1 MAQLPKG
8 EPAPADGR
16 IAKQFDSSDSSFH
29 AYVHVPYCLTRCGYC
44 DFNTYTASELGNHRR
59 DEYFEVVQ
67 KEIAFSKEVLAESE
81 VAVPTISTVFFGGG
95 TPTLLAAKD
104 LISILETL
112 RSEFG
117 LDRSA
122 EITTEANPDSVDEDY
137 LQELYLA
144 GFNRISFGMQS
155 AVPKVLKVL
164 ERTHNPENVAKNVA
178 LAKNIGFQV
187 SVDLIYGTP
196 GETIADWRE
205 SLQTAIDLETD
216 HISAYSLIVEPGT
229 KLHRQISSGEIASPD
244 EDLHAAM
251 YEVAEQM
258 LADAGFSNYE
268 VSNWAKDTSS
278 RSRHN
283 IAYWQSKNWWGY
295 GPGAHSHIAGTRFWN
310 VKHPAAYAERIA
322 QGISPALEREI
333 VDLENRNI
341 EKVMLELRLAEGMDL
356 EWLKANGFASAKV
369 VSELIA
375 DGLIDGV
382 LAVSGRLVLTAK
394 GRLLADAVIRKVL
407 NF

>member
-16 IAKQFDSSDSSFH
+16 IAKQFDSWDTSFH

-67 KEIAFSKEVLAESE
+67 KEIAFSKEVLADSE
-81 VAVPTISTVFFGGG
+81 VTDPSISTVFFGGG

-104 LISILETL
+104 LISILDTL

-117 LDRSA
+117 LDGSA

-137 LQELYLA
+137 LRELYLA

-196 GETIADWRE
+196 GETIADWRD

-229 KLHRQISSGEIASPD
+229 KLHRQITSGEIASPD

-251 YEVAEQM
+251 YEIAEQM
-258 LADAGFSNYE
+258 LCDAGFSNYE

-310 VKHPAAYAERIA
+310 VKHPAAYAERIT

-356 EWLKANGFASAKV
+356 EWLKENGFASAKV

-375 DGLIDGV
+375 DGLIDGIV
-382 LAVSGRLVLTAK
+382 AVSGKLVLTAK

>member
-16 IAKQFDSSDSSFH
+16 IAKQFDSWDTSFH

-81 VAVPTISTVFFGGG
+81 VAVPSISTVFFGGG

-104 LISILETL
+104 LISILDTL

-117 LDRSA
+117 IDESA

-137 LQELYLA
+137 LGELYLA

-164 ERTHNPENVAKNVA
+164 ERTHNPENVSKNVA
-178 LAKNIGFQV
+178 LAKKIGFQV

-229 KLHRQISSGEIASPD
+229 KLHRQISSGDIVNPD

-278 RSRHN
+278 RSSHN

-341 EKVMLELRLAEGMDL
+341 EKVMLELRLASGMDL

-382 LAVSGRLVLTAK
+382 LAVSGKLVLTAK

>member
-1 MAQLPKG
+1 
-8 EPAPADGR
+8 
-16 IAKQFDSSDSSFH
+16 
-29 AYVHVPYCLTRCGYC
+29 
-44 DFNTYTASELGNHRR
+44 
-59 DEYFEVVQ
+59 
-67 KEIAFSKEVLAESE
+67 
-81 VAVPTISTVFFGGG
+81 
-95 TPTLLAAKD
+95 
-104 LISILETL
+104 
-112 RSEFG
+112 
-117 LDRSA
+117 
-122 EITTEANPDSVDEDY
+122 
-137 LQELYLA
+137 
-144 GFNRISFGMQS
+144 
-155 AVPKVLKVL
+155 
-164 ERTHNPENVAKNVA
+164 
-178 LAKNIGFQV
+178 LAKKIGFQV

-229 KLHRQISSGEIASPD
+229 KLHRQISSGDIVNPD

-341 EKVMLELRLAEGMDL
+341 EKVMLELRLASGMDL

-382 LAVSGRLVLTAK
+382 LAVSGKLVLTAK

>member
-16 IAKQFDSSDSSFH
+16 IAKQFDSWDTSFH

-67 KEIAFSKEVLAESE
+67 KEIAFSKEVLADSE
-81 VAVPTISTVFFGGG
+81 VAVPSISTVFFGGG

-104 LISILETL
+104 LISILDTL

-117 LDRSA
+117 LDGSA

-137 LQELYLA
+137 LRELYLA

-155 AVPKVLKVL
+155 AVPKVLQVL
-164 ERTHNPENVAKNVA
+164 ERTHNPENVSKNVT

-229 KLHRQISSGEIASPD
+229 KLHRQITSGEIASPD

-258 LADAGFSNYE
+258 LAEAGFSNYE

-382 LAVSGRLVLTAK
+382 LAVSGKLVLTAK

>member
-16 IAKQFDSSDSSFH
+16 IAKQFDSSDTSFH
-29 AYVHVPYCLTRCGYC
+29 TYVHVPYCLTRCGYC

-67 KEIAFSKEVLAESE
+67 KEIAFSEKVLAESE
-81 VAVPTISTVFFGGG
+81 VAVPSISTVFFGGG

-104 LISILETL
+104 LISILDTL

-117 LDRSA
+117 LDGSA

-137 LQELYLA
+137 LRELYLA

-164 ERTHNPENVAKNVA
+164 ERTHNPGNVAKNVA

-229 KLHRQISSGEIASPD
+229 KLHRQISSAEIASPD

-258 LADAGFSNYE
+258 LSDAGFSNYE

-356 EWLKANGFASAKV
+356 EWLKANDFASAKV

>member
-67 KEIAFSKEVLAESE
+67 KEIAFSEKVLAESE
-81 VAVPTISTVFFGGG
+81 VTVPSISTVFFGGG

-117 LDRSA
+117 LDGSA

-137 LQELYLA
+137 LRELYLA

-251 YEVAEQM
+251 YGLAEQM
-258 LADAGFSNYE
+258 LTDAGFSNYE

-310 VKHPAAYAERIA
+310 VKHPAAYAERIT
-322 QGISPALEREI
+322 QGISPALEREL

-341 EKVMLELRLAEGMDL
+341 EKVMLELRLASGMDL

>member
-16 IAKQFDSSDSSFH
+16 IAKQFDSSDTSFH

-67 KEIAFSKEVLAESE
+67 KEIAFSKKVLAESE
-81 VAVPTISTVFFGGG
+81 VTVPSISTVFFGGG

-104 LISILETL
+104 LISILDTL

-117 LDRSA
+117 LDGSA

-137 LQELYLA
+137 LRELYLA

-229 KLHRQISSGEIASPD
+229 KLYRQISSGEIASPD

-341 EKVMLELRLAEGMDL
+341 EKVMLELRLASGMDL

-369 VSELIA
+369 VSGLIA

-382 LAVSGRLVLTAK
+382 LAVSGKLVLTAK